1 MKRTLMTVAVA
12 ASALLIAGLVAQAGA
27 DARRT
32 VTMTVIEHANTDKV
46 IDTGKP
52 GDSSGDLLTFHNKVY
67 DDTDSVQVGTTL
79 GDCIRINPK
88 RGSWEC
94 RWTTNLEGG
103 SIMVEGPFFD
113 TKESTLAITGGTG
126 VYVTARGSMVVEALD
141 GGTKYGFTFNI
152 EP

>member
-1 MKRTLMTVAVA
+1 MTIVAVA
-12 ASALLIAGLVAQAGA
+12 AVALLVAGLVAQAGA

-32 VTMTVIEHANTDKV
+32 VTMTVIEHATTDKV
-46 IDTGKP
+46 IDTGKT
-52 GDSSGDLLTFHNKVY
+52 GDSAGDLLTFHNKVY
-67 DDTDSVQVGTTL
+67 DEVQVGTDI

-103 SIMVEGPFFD
+103 SMTVEGPFYD
-113 TKESTLAITGGTG
+113 TKDSTMAITGGTG
-126 VYVTARGSMVVEALD
+126 VYVTARGSMDITAVD
-141 GGTKYGFTFNI
+141 GGFAFTFNI

>member
-1 MKRTLMTVAVA
+1 MTIVAVA
-12 ASALLIAGLVAQAGA
+12 AVAMLVAGLVAQAGA

-46 IDTGKP
+46 IDTGKA
-52 GDSSGDLLTFHNKVY
+52 GDSAGDLLTFHNKVF
-67 DDTDSVQVGTTL
+67 DEADAVQVGTDI

-103 SIMVEGPFFD
+103 SITVEGPFYD
-113 TKESTLAITGGTG
+113 TKDSTMAITGGTG
-126 VYVTARGSMVVEALD
+126 VYVTARGSMDIAAVP
-141 GGTKYGFTFNI
+141 GGYSFTFNI

>member
-1 MKRTLMTVAVA
+1 MKRTMTIVAVA
-12 ASALLIAGLVAQAGA
+12 AVALLVAGLVAQAGA

-32 VTMTVIEHANTDKV
+32 VTFTVIEHANTDKV
-46 IDTGKP
+46 VDTGKP
-52 GDSSGDLLTFHNKVY
+52 GDSPGDLLTFHNKIY
-67 DDTDSVQVGTTL
+67 DDADALQVGTDL

-103 SIMVEGPFFD
+103 SITVEGPFYD
-113 TKESTLAITGGTG
+113 DKDSTMAITGGTG
-126 VYVTARGSMVVEALD
+126 VYVTARGSMDIAAVN
-141 GGTKYGFTFNI
+141 GGFSFTFNI